1 MPPELTGKD
10 WTQIRNDYEH
20 TDRPVDDICAEHGIS
35 AGTLRDRMRRWGWT
49 RRRAPVPREGPPPAP
64 APLAPTLYPSPVCGG
79 GKAGGDASPA
89 SGEDKG
95 ESAASF
101 GTAADTAGADDRP
114 IAARLQSAVARLL
127 PAIEATA
134 ATLGAGPMHPRE
146 MERAARV
153 LAGLT
158 RTLRELTEQ
167 QRQHAAEEAAR
178 AEESKDLD
186 EIRRDLALKLEA
198 IVGAR
203 LEAEGGAE
211 GSGDDEVREV

>member
-64 APLAPTLYPSPVCGG
+64 PPPLAPTLYP
-79 GKAGGDASPA
+79 SPA